1 MNNPGRMNLPNTQS
15 EEDSNM
21 ATNGLVNVTR
31 ACNKVEFHVIPFEGT
46 GERYYL
52 KSGSLRI
59 YTPTGDIEDE
69 HFVPVVFDAED
80 KIVGRLNGWMGERA
94 WISDF
99 TQAEMDAL
107 KSTGRGVAFNHL

>member
-1 MNNPGRMNLPNTQS
+1 MV
-15 EEDSNM
+15 SNS
-21 ATNGLVNVTR
+21 LVNVIR
-31 ACNKVEFHVIPFEGT
+31 ACNKVEFNVIPFEGE
-46 GERYYL
+46 GDRHYV

-59 YTPTGDIEDE
+59 YTSTGKIEDE
-69 HFVPVVFDAED
+69 NFVPVVFDNED
-80 KIVGRLNGWMGERA
+80 KIIGRLNGWMGERA